1 MKALIGQSNDDVC
14 QYPASYGKGGGSR
27 FLGDAH
33 ATSLMEISNCRATL
47 GRTGEGARPHVG
59 VAGGTPDI
67 CELVIEK
74 FSNCRAPLGRT
85 GEGARPYV
93 GIAGGRR
100 GRLFLRGHCRPD
112 A

>member
-59 VAGGTPDI
+59 IADGTPDI
-67 CELVIEK
+67 CELDMEK
-74 FSNCRAPLGRT
+74 FSNWRAALGPT
-85 GEGARPYV
+85 WALLAGGEAACFYV
-93 GIAGGRR
+93 GIAD
-100 GRLFLRGHCRPD
+100 PTP
-112 A
+112 